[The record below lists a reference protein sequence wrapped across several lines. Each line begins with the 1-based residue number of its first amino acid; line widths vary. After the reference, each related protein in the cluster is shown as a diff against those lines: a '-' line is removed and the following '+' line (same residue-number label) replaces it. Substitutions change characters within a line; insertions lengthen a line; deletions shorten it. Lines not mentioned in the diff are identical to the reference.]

1 MSTESRRWQ
10 RVQADLPVTLL
21 LEEGDNLSK
30 YRCLAVDLSPG
41 GLRVRS
47 HLALEAGQ
55 VLKVIPFILSNG
67 AVYVVRSRV
76 AWAGDPASDL
86 RGQLGLE
93 FLEPSRRRFMV

>member
-1 MSTESRRWQ
+1 MGTESRRSQ
-10 RVQADLPVTLL
+10 RVRADLPVTLL
-21 LEEGDNLSK
+21 LDEGDYLSR
-30 YRCLAVDLSPG
+30 YRCLGIDLSPG

-55 VLKVIPFILSNG
+55 AIRVIPFILSNG